1 MNTKERHNEIVATAT
16 ELIKAAG
23 GIEAIDNLTKDEHKV
38 AFNQIVDAVIDQ
50 TGCASRQI
58 ARRNVAKAMRKGRDY
73 LVRMRSQG
81 GARIPGPE
89 GGARIPGPGKTLGPD
104 PLPEDQKRQRVSTTL
119 APGYVEKAK
128 AIAEI
133 KGLKGWGRAVEMAL
147 DLMIEEDP
155 ELG

>member
-1 MNTKERHNEIVATAT
+1 MDGTMNTKERHNEIVATAT

-81 GARIPGPE
+81 GARIPGP
-89 GGARIPGPGKTLGPD
+89 GKTLGPD